1 MLVIDTIDYCDI
13 PVTSQLFLTPSPLNG
28 DDDSLAIDVPDEEE
42 QVKKVAPC
50 KPDGPLS
57 QDAVDP
63 FLARIL
69 LSPDRAYVAQWDAQ
83 IEAFCRDTK

>member
-1 MLVIDTIDYCDI
+1 LA
-13 PVTSQLFLTPSPLNG
+13 L
-28 DDDSLAIDVPDEEE
+28 DDPEEE
-42 QVKKVAPC
+42 KEEEKQVAPC

-63 FLARIL
+63 FLAQVL

-83 IEAFCRDTK
+83 LEAFCRDIK